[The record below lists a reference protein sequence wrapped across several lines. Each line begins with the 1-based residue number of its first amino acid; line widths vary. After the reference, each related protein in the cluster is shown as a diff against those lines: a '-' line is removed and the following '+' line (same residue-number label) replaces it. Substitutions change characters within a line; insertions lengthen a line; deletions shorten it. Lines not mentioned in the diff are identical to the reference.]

1 MKGLFNFFAIAAFA
15 ACLVLGY
22 YAWQLKGNLDNYEAE
37 NKGLKDQ
44 TENLEGEVK
53 DLLTRL
59 DDFKVP
65 EEASKTEPKPKE
77 TTTKKPAPQKKPST
91 KKTASASKSKPVQQ
105 APTPKEEEGGPVEYG
120 IYQPNRPT
128 GDQTIPKSAE
138 TTTTRLAQTQNAA
151 AINFGGVVYH
161 TYVVDV
167 RQAALNFYFS
177 NPVGNQLYSIEN
189 LRRYLN
195 NRSET
200 LLFAANGGMFDDFRQ
215 PLGLFVQNGKEIAPI
230 NLNQGVG
237 NFYIQP
243 NGVFYTTRFQTIGIT
258 TTNNYNRISS
268 YVENATQSGPMLL
281 TNGQINPN
289 FQPGST
295 NRTLRSGVG
304 QLDENRAVFVISNN
318 PVNFY
323 DFAAFLKEYFG
334 CSNALYLDG
343 GISEMYIPDLGRNQT
358 VGEFGVL
365 IGVTQVFN

>member
-1 MKGLFNFFAIAAFA
+1 MNGIFKFFAITAFL
-15 ACLVLGY
+15 ACVVLGY

-65 EEASKTEPKPKE
+65 EEVSKPVTKPKE
-77 TTTKKPAPQKKPST
+77 TKSST
-91 KKTASASKSKPVQQ
+91 KKTTPKKTASSKKVASTTKNKPAQT
-105 APTPKEEEGGPVEYG
+105 PTPEQEEGPVEYG
-120 IYQPNRPT
+120 VYQP
-128 GDQTIPKSAE
+128 GGEQAIPKSAE
-138 TTTTRLAQTQNAA
+138 TTVTRLAQTQNAA

-167 RQAALNFYFS
+167 RQAALNFFFA
-177 NPVGNQLYSIEN
+177 NPVGNQFYNIDN
-189 LRRYLN
+189 LRRHLN
-195 NRSET
+195 NKSET
-200 LLFAANGGMFDDFRQ
+200 LLFATNGGMFDDFRQ

-230 NLNQGVG
+230 NMNQGVG

-243 NGVFYTTRFQTIGIT
+243 NGVFYTTRFQTIGIA
-258 TTNNYNRISS
+258 TTNNYNRISP
-268 YVENATQSGPMLL
+268 YVENATQSGPMLVI
-281 TNGQINPN
+281 NGQINPN
-289 FQPGST
+289 FQPDSS

-323 DFAAFLKEYFG
+323 DFANFLKEYFN

-343 GISEMYIPDLGRNQT
+343 GISEMYIPDLGRKQT
-358 VGEFGVL
+358 GGEFGVL